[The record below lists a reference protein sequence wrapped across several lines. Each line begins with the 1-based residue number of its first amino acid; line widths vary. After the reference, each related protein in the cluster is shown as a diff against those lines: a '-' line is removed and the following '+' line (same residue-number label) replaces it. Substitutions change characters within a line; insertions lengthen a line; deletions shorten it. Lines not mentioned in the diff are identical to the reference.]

1 VADSSYV
8 NWVLTDGALVSKSTP
23 ACASSASNPTGT
35 LVGIDVYRNNA
46 YTGASNPRSMQPLGS
61 LQCPTDP
68 TLCLSRFSNAAS
80 LPGGGAK
87 LFFFSSPLP
96 QPFVDVATQD
106 VQPHLAI
113 KLTDAGQKVPAPQV
127 SASAPIQD
135 FLNPTPLSV
144 PPGTFTTP
152 GQPERGTPIVNTEGQ
167 VVSIQLGPNTNLLP
181 VAAAKA
187 ILQSQPGAQ
196 PANLLQTAWN
206 HGIDDLYQKPP
217 RSAAAATEFQAATQA
232 NPAFRAATTFMGFA
246 VANEKGGNQGTQTGQ
261 TNPSSSY
268 TLPILGISVPKLWV
282 WLGAGV
288 IVLLVVLVLGV
299 IALSRARAHRREL
312 ALFAEQAKVADRI
325 ATTATLELQQRQP
338 PPVVNNASM
347 PRAPSV
353 ATLPCPHCGQS
364 VRADASFCP
373 SCRYLLSPSESG
385 LHLKARPPMPADMPT
400 LVNPAIPAQPA
411 TPDAWPTLSGSDLP
425 TLPLPPNGQLDANRT
440 QPYTV
445 KRVSA
450 RNLSMAVGTRTD
462 PGIKRKYKPNED
474 SLLAIQGPLA
484 NNSQLQQF
492 GLFVVADGM
501 GGHANGQDA
510 SRLAIQ
516 TIINYMLPALSRGD
530 DLQDEGFM
538 KLLADGVQQ
547 ANLAVHKH
555 NQEQRADMGTTMTA
569 ALVVGSM
576 AYVANVGDSRT
587 YLYREPEGLSKIT
600 RDHSVVASLVDAGVI
615 KPDDIYTHPKR
626 NQIYRSLGEKPVVEV
641 DTFKVQ
647 LQPGDKLLLCSDGLW
662 DMVRDPVIQQVMR
675 MPIPDPTQTGEEL
688 IKAALHGGG
697 EDNVSV
703 IVVDVGQASEQAGVT
718 RIQLLA
724 KPDSVSVPNVSN

>member
-1 VADSSYV
+1 
-8 NWVLTDGALVSKSTP
+8 
-23 ACASSASNPTGT
+23 
-35 LVGIDVYRNNA
+35 
-46 YTGASNPRSMQPLGS
+46 
-61 LQCPTDP
+61 
-68 TLCLSRFSNAAS
+68 
-80 LPGGGAK
+80 
-87 LFFFSSPLP
+87 
-96 QPFVDVATQD
+96 
-106 VQPHLAI
+106 
-113 KLTDAGQKVPAPQV
+113 
-127 SASAPIQD
+127 
-135 FLNPTPLSV
+135 
-144 PPGTFTTP
+144 
-152 GQPERGTPIVNTEGQ
+152 
-167 VVSIQLGPNTNLLP
+167 
-181 VAAAKA
+181 
-187 ILQSQPGAQ
+187 
-196 PANLLQTAWN
+196 
-206 HGIDDLYQKPP
+206 
-217 RSAAAATEFQAATQA
+217 
-232 NPAFRAATTFMGFA
+232 MGFA
-246 VANEKGGNQGTQTGQ
+246 LANEQGGSLAGGKT
-261 TNPSSSY
+261 SSSY
-268 TLPILGISVPKLWV
+268 TLPILNLSVPKV
-282 WLGAGV
+282 WLWYGAGLV
-288 IVLLVVLVLGV
+288 ILVVVVVVLVLV
-299 IALSRARAHRREL
+299 IRALRRSRAHRREL
-312 ALFAEQAKVADRI
+312 AHFAGEAKEADRI
-325 ATTATLELQQRQP
+325 ADRIVTATLERQQRHQS
-338 PPVVNNASM
+338 PVVNNASV

-353 ATLPCPHCGQS
+353 ATLPCSNCGQS

-385 LHLKARPPMPADMPT
+385 LHLKARPPRPEDMPT

-411 TPDAWPTLSGSDLP
+411 TPDAWSTLSGSDTP
-425 TLPLPPNGQLDANRT
+425 TLPLPPNGQPDANRT
-440 QPYTV
+440 LPYTV

-484 NNSQLQQF
+484 NGSQLQQF

-516 TIINYMLPALSRGD
+516 TIINFMLPALSRGD

-626 NQIYRSLGEKPVVEV
+626 NQIYRSLGEKPFVEV

-703 IVVDVGQASEQAGVT
+703 IVVYAGEASEQTGVT

-724 KPDSVSVPNVSN
+724 KPDSVSVPNLQ